1 MFNLWAPYLLH
12 GKARVGPH
20 IVSTACSVGIAIL
33 LPFSCPELEN
43 RRAELYEAHCPKKRN
58 VFSPHVS
65 LSYDGKG
72 FNVAGRNVLK
82 LVPELQILEIVE
94 EYMEPYDE
102 NWS

>member
-1 MFNLWAPYLLH
+1 MKH
-12 GKARVGPH
+12 
-20 IVSTACSVGIAIL
+20 TAL
-33 LPFSCPELEN
+33 
-43 RRAELYEAHCPKKRN
+43 KKETF
-58 VFSPHVS
+58 FSPHVS